1 MRIFLISPYHTGSH
15 KAWAGGYV
23 KNSHHEITLLHMA
36 GRFWKWRMQ
45 GGALELAQQ
54 LKQTAE
60 EVGKA
65 DALLATDMV
74 NIPALLALA
83 RPWLDDVPVLL
94 YMHENQLTYPPPPGE
109 KRDLTYGMIN
119 TLSMACTDRVAFN
132 SQYHL
137 TSFFDELPR
146 LLKHFPDYNHL
157 ELVPDLLAKSQVL
170 PVGLDLARLDN
181 HQPIEKPAN
190 APLRILWNQRWEYD
204 KNPRE
209 FFDALYG
216 LDEQNLPFEVI
227 VAGENFR
234 QRPQEFEEA
243 KSRLGH
249 RLIHFGFAESLEEYA
264 RLLWQAD
271 VVLSTAHHE
280 FFGISILEALYCGC
294 YPLLPQ
300 RLSYPELL
308 PVPYHAAHLYQNHD
322 DLAAKLRWATGNT
335 GEIRATNLRQVAIA
349 YGWQTMAPVYDRVL
363 ARLRLRPTSCSGI
376 KCPA

>member
-1 MRIFLISPYHTGSH
+1 MRVYLLSPYHTGSH
-15 KAWAGGYV
+15 KAWSEGYV
-23 KNSHHEITLLHMA
+23 KNSQQEITLLSMA

-54 LKQTAE
+54 LEQTAK

-65 DALLATDMV
+65 DALLVTDMV
-74 NIPALLALA
+74 NVPALLALA
-83 RPWLDDVPVLL
+83 RPWLDDVPILL
-94 YMHENQLTYPPPPGE
+94 YMHENQLTYPSPPGE

-119 TLSMACTDRVAFN
+119 TLSMACADRVVFN

-157 ELVPDLLAKSQVL
+157 ELIPDLLAKSQVL
-170 PVGLDLARLDN
+170 PVGLDLARLHN
-181 HQPIEKPAN
+181 YQPIEKPAN

-216 LDEQNLPFEVI
+216 LDAQNLPFEVI

-243 KSRLGH
+243 ESRLGR

-294 YPLLPQ
+294 YPLLPR

-308 PVPYHAAHLYQNHD
+308 PVPYHAAHLYQNDD
-322 DLAAKLRWATGNT
+322 DLATKLRWAAGNT
-335 GEIRATNLRQVAIA
+335 GAVRATNLRQVVLA
-349 YGWQTMAPVYDRVL
+349 YGWQTMAPVYDRVF
-363 ARLRLRPTSCSGI
+363 AEMVAAKR
-376 KCPA
+376 